1 MAEAWRR
8 LGLGAVVGATIAAA
22 SSRFAASLL
31 YGVTPLDLASF
42 VAGILLITVVVAVAA
57 ALPARRASRL
67 DPIATLR
74 EGEA

>member
-1 MAEAWRR
+1 METARSRSGGRAPPSPRR
-8 LGLGAVVGATIAAA
+8 LT
-22 SSRFAASLL
+22 RYAASLL

-42 VAGILLITVVVAVAA
+42 AAGILLITVAVAVAA